1 MKPQIGM
8 SVVTVFTVMVLTASL
23 AQADSKEVMMTT
35 MLLRSDD
42 SRGSAAIAITEERKK
57 SSLFGRRLSRTNEVK
72 DSRRVE
78 FGFPRNFSE
87 ARAVPIPA
95 GLDYHRHNS
104 SVATSSPFPLITW

>member
-57 SSLFGRRLSRTNEVK
+57 SSLFGRRLSRTNEVN

-78 FGFPRNFSE
+78 FDSPSTSPGG
-87 ARAVPIPA
+87 RAVPIPA
-95 GLDYHRHNS
+95 GLDYHRYNS

>member
-57 SSLFGRRLSRTNEVK
+57 SSLFGRRLSRTNEVN

-87 ARAVPIPA
+87 ARAFPIPA
-95 GLDYHRHNS
+95 GVDYHQNNRTATGS
-104 SVATSSPFPLITW
+104 SLLPLITW